1 MSDAEWQVIEPAL
14 PPPAWK
20 AGKGGR
26 PAIKAQFE
34 AIYGSP
40 AVDGAAGFLIADLWR
55 VRMVAERSGTFFG
68 VHMTAGEIYTVAGT
82 GSFGFSG
89 DGGPATKAEIT
100 DNAVTID
107 SAGNLVISDQ
117 QSYQI
122 RVVAASSGTFYGI
135 PMTAGDIYTVAGG
148 GSGGLGDGRPGT
160 KATISY
166 VDGLA
171 APGADVVFSDLF
183 NERVRELTR

>member
-1 MSDAEWQVIEPAL
+1 
-14 PPPAWK
+14 
-20 AGKGGR
+20 
-26 PAIKAQFE
+26 
-34 AIYGSP
+34 
-40 AVDGAAGFLIADLWR
+40 VDGAAGFLIADLWR

-89 DGGPATKAEIT
+89 DGAPATKAEIT

-107 SAGNLVISDQ
+107 SAGNLVISGQ

-148 GSGGLGDGRPGT
+148 GSGARRRRTRHEGHDQLCRR
-160 KATISY
+160 
-166 VDGLA
+166 LA
-171 APGADVVFSDLF
+171 ALGPDVVFSDLF

>member
-1 MSDAEWQVIEPAL
+1 
-14 PPPAWK
+14 
-20 AGKGGR
+20 
-26 PAIKAQFE
+26 
-34 AIYGSP
+34 
-40 AVDGAAGFLIADLWR
+40 VDGAAGFLIADLWR

-100 DNAVTID
+100 DSAVTID

-148 GSGGLGDGRPGT
+148 GSGGLGDGGPGT

-171 APGADVVFSDLF
+171 ALGPDVVFSDLF